1 MEIEDGAQCD
11 RPLLVKLTEAELI
24 IRGASMADAELLIEQ
39 LKDKRKLLNSE
50 ITTQVHLRA
59 QLAHVIEEGVESRE
73 VRCKWIG
80 DFPSNQWK
88 LIRQDNGDEVETR
101 TMSGADRQRE
111 MDFDSGDDPEAD
123 LVEDEDG
130 APLPPDAQAHA
141 PRHPHPLD
149 VTPAP
154 AKRKRVRKAAAKPAT
169 KAAAKGGKSKS
180 SKSVKGKAKSNR
192 KAA

>member
-1 MEIEDGAQCD
+1 MEIEDGATCD
-11 RPLLVKLTEAELI
+11 RPLLVKLTEEELI
-24 IRGASMADAELLIEQ
+24 IRGASMADAELQIEQ
-39 LKDKRKLLNSE
+39 LKDRRKLLNSE

-59 QLAHVIEEGVESRE
+59 QLAHVIEEGFESRD

-88 LIRQDNGDEVETR
+88 LIRQDNGEEVETR

-111 MDFDSGDDPEAD
+111 MEFDPGDGDVED
-123 LVEDEDG
+123 ERLVEDEDG
-130 APLPPDAQAHA
+130 APLPPESQRAAA
-141 PRHPHPLD
+141 P
-149 VTPAP
+149 
-154 AKRKRVRKAAAKPAT
+154 KRKRARKAT

-180 SKSVKGKAKSNR
+180 SKSVKGKAKPNR